1 MCQTP
6 SSAGTVI
13 FITVYEITVILPS
26 LQMKKLRVRKEK
38 LQRRVT
44 EESHPGCLVPE
55 FELSL
60 TPGEGGGCLSPHPH
74 RRTQAPPISAHPD
87 NVVYTVDI

>member
-13 FITVYEITVILPS
+13 FITVYEITIILPS
-26 LQMKKLRVRKEK
+26 LQMKKLRVREEK

-60 TPGEGGGCLSPHPH
+60 TPGGGVSLSP
-74 RRTQAPPISAHPD
+74 PPP
-87 NVVYTVDI
+87 

>member
-44 EESHPGCLVPE
+44 EESHAGCLVPE

-60 TPGEGGGCLSPHPH
+60 TPGGGCLSP
-74 RRTQAPPISAHPD
+74 PPPWNTGSAH
-87 NVVYTVDI
+87 

>member
-44 EESHPGCLVPE
+44 EESHAGCLVPE

-60 TPGEGGGCLSPHPH
+60 TPGGGVSLPTPTVEH
-74 RRTQAPPISAHPD
+74 RLRPLVLTQ
-87 NVVYTVDI
+87 TMWCTL